1 MVNILGGKRGLYT
14 PQFPTYVQGQV
25 QTWTWPCTYTQVVA
39 AVTGISY
46 RACDAHVS
54 LQATVWDDDYD
65 DVVGSNTTWERSGA
79 AWWRLPGSVQQAAM
93 SSVHW
98 QSSHLPWLTD
108 DWLPMVYL
116 FVSRRLVVTLIL
128 PPTLIGVVAV
138 VTVYRIDPIALM
150 FRKIVVRFG
159 FSGALY

>member
-1 MVNILGGKRGLYT
+1 
-14 PQFPTYVQGQV
+14 
-25 QTWTWPCTYTQVVA
+25 
-39 AVTGISY
+39 
-46 RACDAHVS
+46 
-54 LQATVWDDDYD
+54 
-65 DVVGSNTTWERSGA
+65 
-79 AWWRLPGSVQQAAM
+79 
-93 SSVHW
+93 
-98 QSSHLPWLTD
+98 
-108 DWLPMVYL
+108 MVYL